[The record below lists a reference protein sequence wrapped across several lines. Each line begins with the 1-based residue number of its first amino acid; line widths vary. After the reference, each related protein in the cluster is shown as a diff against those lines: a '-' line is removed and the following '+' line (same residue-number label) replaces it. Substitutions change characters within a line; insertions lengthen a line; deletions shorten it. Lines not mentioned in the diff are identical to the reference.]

1 MVNVDNEGNV
11 TAAAQGILQPKGILQ
26 NLVVLL
32 VKNTP
37 CLYSPLSH
45 KCQVGAQA
53 TNATDFP
60 ISDLHQRLCLR
71 LVIISDP
78 LHIFRQLISMG
89 GRASQEGWAGGTV
102 VRQRRL
108 HWLGCV
114 VDLEE
119 LCSLQLQ
126 LYPT

>member
-60 ISDLHQRLCLR
+60 ISDLHQRLCLPPFFFACNTPTYLPCNNIR
-71 LVIISDP
+71 SP
-78 LHIFRQLISMG
+78 LHI
-89 GRASQEGWAGGTV
+89 
-102 VRQRRL
+102 
-108 HWLGCV
+108 
-114 VDLEE
+114 
-119 LCSLQLQ
+119 
-126 LYPT
+126 